1 MYFIEFDSILKIVY
15 SKNFRKVFK
24 SNLVE
29 LFYERDVQHWS
40 IKLVPGTLGD
50 LKGLFA
56 TVLLVCFLSLKRAL
70 KKQKM
75 FFLEII
81 KF

>member
-24 SNLVE
+24 SSLVE

-40 IKLVPGTLGD
+40 IKLIPGTPGD

-56 TVLLVCFLSLKRAL
+56 TVLLVCFVSLK
-70 KKQKM
+70 KST
-75 FFLEII
+75 
-81 KF
+81 